1 VIVNKKKL
9 YPWYFAAGALVVYG
23 ALFVLPSLVGIGYSF
38 TDWSSYSDEIS
49 FVGLDNFAEIFSP
62 KRDYLD
68 YIWNTLWFTAAT
80 TIAKTV
86 LALAFAMLLAK
97 GVKALNWHRAIL
109 YMPAVLSV
117 LIVGM
122 VFTAIMDPRYGLLNT
137 SLRAVGLDFLAQ
149 KWLTDPKLAMWSV
162 IGVDIWRG
170 MGYIMTILIV
180 GILSISATYDEA
192 AQIDGASAW
201 QRFRHITLPLLR
213 PTLAVTIVLNV
224 LYGLKV
230 FDIVY
235 VLTNGGPGHRTE
247 VLYTAVFE
255 EFSRGRYAVGTALST
270 VMLLIMVVTG
280 VFMIRVLTR
289 NEVQE

>member
-1 VIVNKKKL
+1 MNKKKL
-9 YPWYFAAGALVVYG
+9 YPWYFAIGALVIYS
-23 ALFVLPSLVGIGYSF
+23 ALFVLPSIVGIGYSF

-49 FVGLDNFAEIFSP
+49 FVGLENFAEVFSP
-62 KRDYLD
+62 ERDYLG

-80 TIAKTV
+80 TVLKTV
-86 LALAFAMLLAK
+86 LALAFAMLLSK
-97 GVKALNWHRAIL
+97 GVHALNLHRAIL

-122 VFTAIMDPRYGLLNT
+122 VFTAILDPRYGLLNE
-137 SLRAVGLDFLAQ
+137 SLRAVGLDSLTQ
-149 KWLTDPKLAMWSV
+149 RWLTNPQLAMWSV
-162 IGVDIWRG
+162 IGVDVWRG

-201 QRFRHITLPLLR
+201 QRFRYITLPLLR

-247 VLYTAVFE
+247 VLYTAVFQ
-255 EFSRGRYAVGTALST
+255 EFSRGRYAIGTALST
-270 VMLLIMVVTG
+270 VMLVIMVITG
-280 VFMIRVLTR
+280 VFMIRTLTR

>member
-1 VIVNKKKL
+1 MNKKKL
-9 YPWYFAAGALVVYG
+9 YPWYFAAGALVIYG
-23 ALFVLPSLVGIGYSF
+23 VLFVLPSIVGIGYSF
-38 TDWSSYSDEIS
+38 TDWSSYSDEVS
-49 FVGLDNFAEIFSP
+49 FVGLKNFADVFSP
-62 KRDYLD
+62 KRDYLG
-68 YIWNTLWFTAAT
+68 YIWNTLWFTAVT
-80 TIAKTV
+80 TVLKTV

-97 GVKALNWHRAIL
+97 GVRALNWHRAIL

-122 VFTAIMDPRYGLLNT
+122 VFTAILDPRYGLLNET
-137 SLRAVGLDFLAQ
+137 LRSMGLGSLTQ

-162 IGVDIWRG
+162 IGVDVWRG

-192 AQIDGASAW
+192 AQIDGASPW

-247 VLYTAVFE
+247 VLYTAVFQ

-270 VMLLIMVVTG
+270 VMLVIMLVTG
-280 VFMIRVLTR
+280 VFMIRALTR

>member
-1 VIVNKKKL
+1 MDKKRI
-9 YPWYFAAGALVVYG
+9 YPWYFAAGALVIYG
-23 ALFVLPSLVGIGYSF
+23 VLFVIPSIVGVGYSF
-38 TDWSSYSDEIS
+38 TDWSSYSDQIS
-49 FVGLDNFAEIFSP
+49 FVGLKNFIEVFSP
-62 KRDYLD
+62 TRDYLGD
-68 YIWNTLWFTAAT
+68 IWNTLWFTAAT
-80 TIAKTV
+80 TILKTGLGLTFAV
-86 LALAFAMLLAK
+86 LLSK
-97 GVKALNWHRAIL
+97 GVRALNLHRSIL

-122 VFTAIMDPRYGLLNT
+122 VFTSILDPTDGLLNEF
-137 SLRAVGLDFLAQ
+137 LRAVGLGSWTQ
-149 KWLTDPKLAMWSV
+149 RWLTDPHIAMWSV
-162 IGVDIWRG
+162 IGVDVWRG

-180 GILSISATYDEA
+180 GILSISATYYEA
-192 AQIDGASAW
+192 AEIDGASAW

-247 VLYTAVFE
+247 VLYTAVFQ

-270 VMLLIMVVTG
+270 VMLVVMVISG
-280 VFMIRVLTR
+280 IFMIRILTR

>member
-1 VIVNKKKL
+1 MNKKKL

-23 ALFVLPSLVGIGYSF
+23 ALFVLPSLVGIAYSF

-122 VFTAIMDPRYGLLNT
+122 VFTAILDPRYGLLNT

>member
-1 VIVNKKKL
+1 MNKKKL

-122 VFTAIMDPRYGLLNT
+122 VFTAILDPRYGLLNT

-162 IGVDIWRG
+162 IGCWN
-170 MGYIMTILIV
+170 
-180 GILSISATYDEA
+180 S
-192 AQIDGASAW
+192 W
-201 QRFRHITLPLLR
+201 QRKSD
-213 PTLAVTIVLNV
+213 A
-224 LYGLKV
+224 
-230 FDIVY
+230 
-235 VLTNGGPGHRTE
+235 
-247 VLYTAVFE
+247 A
-255 EFSRGRYAVGTALST
+255 
-270 VMLLIMVVTG
+270 
-280 VFMIRVLTR
+280 
-289 NEVQE
+289 

>member
-1 VIVNKKKL
+1 MNKKKL

-38 TDWSSYSDEIS
+38 TDWSSYSDEVS
-49 FVGLDNFAEIFSP
+49 FVGWDNFAEVFSP

-68 YIWNTLWFTAAT
+68 FIWNTLWFTAAT
-80 TIAKTV
+80 TLLKTV

-97 GVKALNWHRAIL
+97 GVRALNWHRAIL

-122 VFTAIMDPRYGLLNT
+122 VFTSILDPRYGLLNT
-137 SLRAVGLDFLAQ
+137 SLRPIGLDALAQ
-149 KWLTDPKLAMWSV
+149 RWLTDPKLAMWSV
-162 IGVDIWRG
+162 IAVDVWRG

-247 VLYTAVFE
+247 VLYTAVFQ

-270 VMLLIMVVTG
+270 VMLVIMVITG
-280 VFMIRVLTR
+280 VFMIRTLTR

>member
-1 VIVNKKKL
+1 MDKKKI
-9 YPWYFAAGALVVYG
+9 YPWYFAAGALTLYS
-23 ALFVLPSLVGIGYSF
+23 ALFVLPSVLGVGYSF
-38 TDWSSYSDEIS
+38 TDWSSYSDKIS
-49 FVGLDNFAEIFSP
+49 FVGLKNFADVFSP
-62 KRDYLD
+62 KRNYLS
-68 YIWNTLWFTAAT
+68 YIGNTLWFTAVT
-80 TIAKTV
+80 TILKTG
-86 LALAFAMLLAK
+86 LGLAFALLLAK
-97 GVKALNWHRAIL
+97 GVRALNLHRSIL

-122 VFTAIMDPRYGLLNT
+122 VFTSILDPRYGLLNQ
-137 SLRAVGLDFLAQ
+137 SLRAIGLGSFAQ
-149 KWLTDPKLAMWSV
+149 KWLTDPNLAMWSV
-162 IGVDIWRG
+162 IGVDVWRG

-180 GILSISATYDEA
+180 GILSISETYNEA
-192 AQIDGASAW
+192 AQIDGANAW
-201 QRFRHITLPLLR
+201 QRFRHVTLPLLQ

-247 VLYTAVFE
+247 VLYTAVFD

-270 VMLLIMVVTG
+270 VMLVIMVVTG

>member
-1 VIVNKKKL
+1 MNKLKL
-9 YPWYFAAGALVVYG
+9 YPWYFTAGALVIYG
-23 ALFVLPSLVGIGYSF
+23 VLFVLPSIVGIGYSF
-38 TDWSSYSDEIS
+38 TDWSSYSDEVS
-49 FVGLDNFAEIFSP
+49 FVGLKNFADVFSP
-62 KRDYLD
+62 KRDYLG
-68 YIWNTLWFTAAT
+68 YIWNTLWFTAVT
-80 TIAKTV
+80 TVLKTV

-97 GVKALNWHRAIL
+97 GVRALNWHRAIL

-122 VFTAIMDPRYGLLNT
+122 VFTAILDPRYGLLNE
-137 SLRAVGLDFLAQ
+137 SLRAMGLGSLTQ

-162 IGVDIWRG
+162 IGVDVWRG

-192 AQIDGASAW
+192 AQIDGASPW

-247 VLYTAVFE
+247 VLYTAVFQ

-270 VMLLIMVVTG
+270 VMLVIMVGTG
-280 VFMIRVLTR
+280 VFMIRALTR

>member
-1 VIVNKKKL
+1 MDKKKI
-9 YPWYFAAGALVVYG
+9 YPWYFAAGALIVYG
-23 ALFVLPSLVGIGYSF
+23 ALFVLPSIIGIGYSF
-38 TDWSSYSDEIS
+38 TDWSSYSDQLS

-68 YIWNTLWFTAAT
+68 YIVNTLWFTLAT
-80 TIAKTV
+80 TVLKTG
-86 LALAFAMLLAK
+86 LALAFALLLSR
-97 GVKALNWHRAIL
+97 GVRGLNLHRSVL

-122 VFTAIMDPRYGLLNT
+122 VFTSILDPRYGLLNQ
-137 SLRAVGLDFLAQ
+137 SLRAVGLDALTQ
-149 KWLTDPKLAMWSV
+149 KWLTNPQIAMWSV
-162 IGVDIWRG
+162 IGVDVWRG
-170 MGYIMTILIV
+170 VGYIMTILIV
-180 GILSISATYDEA
+180 GILSISETYNEA
-192 AQIDGASAW
+192 AQIDGANAW

-247 VLYTAVFE
+247 VLYTAVFD

-270 VMLLIMVVTG
+270 VMLVIMVITG

>member
-1 VIVNKKKL
+1 VNKKKL

-122 VFTAIMDPRYGLLNT
+122 VFTAILDPRYGLLNT
-137 SLRAVGLDFLAQ
+137 SLRAVGLDFPRPEM
-149 KWLTDPKLAMWSV
+149 LTDPKLAMWSV

>member
-1 VIVNKKKL
+1 MNKKKL

-122 VFTAIMDPRYGLLNT
+122 VFTAILDPRYGLLNT

>member
-1 VIVNKKKL
+1 MNKLKL
-9 YPWYFAAGALVVYG
+9 YPWYFTAGALVIYG
-23 ALFVLPSLVGIGYSF
+23 VLFVLPSLVGIGYSF
-38 TDWSSYSDEIS
+38 TDWSSYSDEVS
-49 FVGLDNFAEIFSP
+49 FVGLKNFADVFSP
-62 KRDYLD
+62 KRDYLG
-68 YIWNTLWFTAAT
+68 YIWNTLWFTAVT
-80 TIAKTV
+80 TVLKTV

-97 GVKALNWHRAIL
+97 GVRALNWHRAIL

-122 VFTAIMDPRYGLLNT
+122 VFTAILDPRYGLLNE
-137 SLRAVGLDFLAQ
+137 SLRAMGLGSLTQ

-162 IGVDIWRG
+162 IGVDVWRG

-192 AQIDGASAW
+192 AQIDGASPW

-247 VLYTAVFE
+247 VLYTAVFQ

-270 VMLLIMVVTG
+270 VMLVIMVGTG
-280 VFMIRVLTR
+280 VFMIRALTR

>member
-1 VIVNKKKL
+1 MNKKKL

-122 VFTAIMDPRYGLLNT
+122 VFTAILDPRYGLLNT

-235 VLTNGGPGHRTE
+235 VLTNGGPGHRTD

>member
-1 VIVNKKKL
+1 MDKKKI
-9 YPWYFAAGALVVYG
+9 YPWYFAAGALVIYG
-23 ALFVLPSLVGIGYSF
+23 VLFVLPSIVGIGYSF
-38 TDWSSYSDEIS
+38 TDWSSYSDKIS
-49 FVGLDNFAEIFSP
+49 FVGLKNFMEVFSP
-62 KRDYLD
+62 DRDYLD
-68 YIWNTLWFTAAT
+68 AIWNTVWFTSAT
-80 TIAKTV
+80 TILKTG
-86 LALAFAMLLAK
+86 LGLAFAVLLSK
-97 GVKALNWHRAIL
+97 GVRALNLHRSIL

-122 VFTAIMDPRYGLLNT
+122 VFTSILDPTDGLLNQF
-137 SLRAVGLDFLAQ
+137 LRAVGLGSWAQ
-149 KWLTDPKLAMWSV
+149 RWLTDPHIAMWSV
-162 IGVDIWRG
+162 IGVDVWRG

-180 GILSISATYDEA
+180 GILSISATYYEA
-192 AQIDGASAW
+192 AEIDGASAW

-247 VLYTAVFE
+247 VLYTAVFQ

-270 VMLLIMVVTG
+270 VMLVVMVIAG
-280 VFMIRVLTR
+280 VFMIRILTR

>member
-1 VIVNKKKL
+1 VNKKKL

-122 VFTAIMDPRYGLLNT
+122 VFTAILDPRYGLLNT